1 MRKSMRDREAIENDC
16 DRDSDRGGRWRTA
29 EHTEELK
36 LEVLLD
42 IREILAEML
51 VFVRAKA

>member
-16 DRDSDRGGRWRTA
+16 DRDSDRDGPWRTA